1 MKTVPDDYSVEG
13 LEASNH
19 SDPGGLNEA
28 VDYTT
33 PNGTKFALAKDF
45 LGIQFCMN
53 GCLWPPSITTFPS
66 MTAAVDC
73 LRRSTAEAIEFFEKT
88 RAVLDVQRNAQTL
101 KRREFS
107 TMPEKRYENY
117 PLYIYVIGGQK
128 ALLHQGNA
136 KTPEEAM
143 EELQHIVEDAPVVLV
158 EDAPV
163 VRMVLEVKDCKMFK
177 FAEVDDRTYCP
188 ACGKID
194 LGEHKCECT
203 R

>member
-66 MTAAVDC
+66 MEEAVDY
-73 LRRSTAEAIEFFEKT
+73 LKENTVDAIEFFEKT
-88 RAVLDVQRNAQTL
+88 RITLD
-101 KRREFS
+101 
-107 TMPEKRYENY
+107 
-117 PLYIYVIGGQK
+117 
-128 ALLHQGNA
+128 
-136 KTPEEAM
+136 
-143 EELQHIVEDAPVVLV
+143 
-158 EDAPV
+158 
-163 VRMVLEVKDCKMFK
+163 
-177 FAEVDDRTYCP
+177 AE
-188 ACGKID
+188 
-194 LGEHKCECT
+194 
-203 R
+203 